1 MTHNAR
7 TGNTD
12 QNRIRQR
19 IREGK
24 YREALVFCIQEHG
37 SEVGQFCMAILGDQT
52 ETEDTLKEVF
62 IAFYDA
68 MNSIDDDDDIRLR
81 IFEIA
86 RWMCARRVEARGERK
101 PPYTS
106 DRPSAMDV
114 DAFDQVV
121 DKLPFVHW
129 MHEALEYLRPSERDS
144 LILRYQAGLSYT
156 EIGQVCQKEES
167 VAIKQTSKALLRLRT
182 YLKDKVV
189 V

>member
-1 MTHNAR
+1 MTQNAN

-12 QNRIRQR
+12 QRRIRR
-19 IREGK
+19 CIREGK
-24 YREALVFCIQEHG
+24 YREALVLSIQEYG
-37 SEVGQFCMAILGDQT
+37 SEIGQFCMAVLGDQT
-52 ETEDTLKEVF
+52 ETEDTLMEVF
-62 IAFYDA
+62 IAFYDV
-68 MNSIDDDDDIRLR
+68 MPSIDDDDNIRLR

-86 RWMCARRVEARGERK
+86 RRMCARRVEARGERK

-106 DRPSAMDV
+106 DRPSAVDV
-114 DAFDQVV
+114 NDFDQAV

-156 EIGQVCQKEES
+156 EIGRICQKEET